1 MPELTQL
8 EQKLKQ
14 LMKLKKQ
21 LQKTKNNLQK
31 EQSKPKE
38 SKPKYQYIDVKFKE
52 KQDAKKMGA
61 KWDYMAKSWY
71 IPQKMKQEDKQTLRN
86 QYKPKDTTSSSNKKV
101 AKSDRVYLNIPFKN
115 KEDAKKRGAKWDA
128 DKKSWYV
135 SRDARKDFPQYQQ
148 KQVQQKTK
156 QEKIAQEQKKHP
168 GRVYI
173 NVPFKQKQKA
183 KEDGAKWDPSIKSWY
198 VTQSIL
204 HKFQKYK
211 RVPILKGGHK
221 WAKTGVIAP
230 NTYPATSSG
239 AMGRANTMED

>member
-1 MPELTQL
+1 
-8 EQKLKQ
+8 
-14 LMKLKKQ
+14 
-21 LQKTKNNLQK
+21 
-31 EQSKPKE
+31 
-38 SKPKYQYIDVKFKE
+38 
-52 KQDAKKMGA
+52 
-61 KWDYMAKSWY
+61 
-71 IPQKMKQEDKQTLRN
+71 MKQEDKQTLRN
-86 QYKPKDTTSSSNKKV
+86 QYKPKDTTSTITKKV

-115 KEDAKKRGAKWDA
+115 KDDAKKRGAKWDG

-148 KQVQQKTK
+148 KQVHQKTK

-211 RVPILKGGHK
+211 RVPMLKGGHR
-221 WAKTGVIAP
+221 WAKDGVEAP
-230 NTYPATSSG
+230 HTSKVTSRS
-239 AMGRANTMED
+239 AMGSANTMEE